1 MGWLQAGGEDKEN
14 DYVHQY
20 SLDRLQQLIT
30 PAFESARRSPEKL
43 SAVSRTA
50 ATRALPHGGG
60 GTCLG

>member
-1 MGWLQAGGEDKEN
+1 LQAGREDKEN

-43 SAVSRTA
+43 SAVSRRRRRHSCVSSMA
-50 ATRALPHGGG
+50 VEVL
-60 GTCLG
+60 CLG